1 LSDCS
6 VGTDDFYGDYLA
18 SVTPC
23 QQCRQETQKYSATH
37 QCAVCKNLSQGLT
50 GWIRHTCSIT
60 RIAQWSPYCEVYG
73 GVTLC
78 ACMHLLLRLISQCLA
93 FY

>member
-23 QQCRQETQKYSATH
+23 QQCRQGTRKYSATH
-37 QCAVCKNLSQGLT
+37 QCAVYHALHSDPLVVRSMEG
-50 GWIRHTCSIT
+50 
-60 RIAQWSPYCEVYG
+60 
-73 GVTLC
+73 
-78 ACMHLLLRLISQCLA
+78 
-93 FY
+93 